1 MRHIGID
8 LHSNNFTT
16 CLLDEQSQ
24 PMFNRYRLNELASFT
39 ASLQPT
45 DQLAVEA
52 TSTTRFFYTQVSPFI
67 DRCVMVN
74 PGQFAVISQSVN
86 KTDKND
92 ALRLAQF
99 LSKGLLPEAR
109 IKAQAHAQLSSLA
122 NTRDKLVKLRTSLI
136 NKVHAILKGHGMESR
151 KEAYSSEA
159 RLKEVLKLQFSACVQ
174 LEMEVIVSQIRSL
187 NEGIKKLDRQIAE
200 EGAKLEGCENLT
212 SIKGIGIRSA
222 AILLS
227 IIGDVRDFEN
237 EDKLASYF
245 GIVPRVSNSNES
257 QHHGAITK
265 RGTKLGRTTLVQCTL
280 TAKRYSPYLANYYER
295 IKRRR
300 GSGKALIATTRKFLG
315 IIYRTL
321 KNNWVFADF
330 PNYVLAEAKK
340 GCSSSTTMEG

>member
-8 LHSNNFTT
+8 LHSNNFMA
-16 CLLDEQSQ
+16 CILDQQ
-24 PMFNRYRLNELASFT
+24 GQHTFKQYKLNEIESFK
-39 ASLQPT
+39 ASLDLT

-52 TSTTRFFYTQVSPFI
+52 TATTRFFYHHVAPLLSK
-67 DRCVMVN
+67 CVVVN
-74 PGQFAVISQSVN
+74 PSQFAVISQSVS

-109 IKAQAHAQLSSLA
+109 MKAQAHAQVSSLA
-122 NTRDKLVKLRTSLI
+122 NTRDRLVKLRTSLI
-136 NKVHAILKGHGMESR
+136 NKIHAVLKAHGLESR
-151 KEAYSSEA
+151 REAYSGEA
-159 RLKEVLKLQFSACVQ
+159 GLKEVMKLEFSACAR
-174 LEMEVIVSQIRSL
+174 LEVEVIVSQIRSL
-187 NEGIKKLDRQIAE
+187 NEGIKKLDKQIAS

-222 AILLS
+222 AVLLS
-227 IIGDVRDFEN
+227 IIGDVRYFEN

-245 GIVPRVSNSNES
+245 GIVPKVSNSNES

-321 KNNWVFADF
+321 KNDWVFADF
-330 PNYVLAEAKK
+330 PNYVLAEGKA
-340 GCSSSTTMEG
+340 GCSSSTTIEG

>member
-1 MRHIGID
+1 MRHIGVD
-8 LHSNNFTT
+8 LHTNNFTA
-16 CLLDEQSQ
+16 CLLNEQGQSS
-24 PMFNRYRLNELASFT
+24 FKRYRLNELESFK

-45 DQLAVEA
+45 DHLAVEA
-52 TSTTRFFYTQVSPFI
+52 TSTTRFFYGQVAPFI
-67 DRCVMVN
+67 DRCVVVN
-74 PGQFAVISQSVN
+74 PSQFAVITQSVS

-109 IKAQAHAQLSSLA
+109 VKSQAHAQLSSLA

-136 NKVHAILKGHGMESR
+136 NKVHAILKGHGLESR
-151 KEAYSSEA
+151 KETYSSEA
-159 RLKEVLKLQFSACVQ
+159 RLKEVLKLKFSACVQ

-187 NEGIKKLDRQIAE
+187 NDGIKKLDRQIAD

-212 SIKGIGIRSA
+212 SIKGIGIKSA

-227 IIGDVRDFEN
+227 IIGDVRGFEN

-245 GIVPRVSNSNES
+245 GIVPRVSNSNQT

-265 RGTKLGRTTLVQCTL
+265 RGTKLGRTILVQCTL
-280 TAKRYSPYLANYYER
+280 TAKRYSPYLAKYYEG

-321 KNNWVFADF
+321 KYKWVFADF
-330 PNYVLAEAKK
+330 PNYVLAEAKS
-340 GCSSSTTMEG
+340 GCLSSATIEG